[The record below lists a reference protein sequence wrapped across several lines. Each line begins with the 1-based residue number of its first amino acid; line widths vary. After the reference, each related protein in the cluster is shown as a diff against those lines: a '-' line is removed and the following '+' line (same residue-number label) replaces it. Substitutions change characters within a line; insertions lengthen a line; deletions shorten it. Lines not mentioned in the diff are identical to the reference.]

1 MKRVFTALMLTCIG
15 GAVFGQWTPTSLKKG
30 DDNKRSTGFRV
41 DQSNVRSNGYYKLDL
56 NLLRSQLK
64 NAQEMGTNSTPV
76 VISLPTMSGKIE
88 RFNVYSFPV
97 VVKELADKYELGS
110 YVGTSVDDPT
120 KYLRFSI
127 APNDFQSMIIHGDK
141 YEFIDPASADKT
153 VYAVHPKTKKDKN
166 GFLCSTEESPAAKKE
181 IDALLKNGQSFT
193 NQPTTFNKSSDKKY
207 RTMRLAMSVTG
218 EYTQY
223 FMGLAGVPATA
234 TDDQKRA
241 PAIVAINN
249 TLTRV
254 NGVFEKDF
262 ALHLNLQN
270 FPNVIYIDPATDP
283 YSAAATGAGGAWN
296 TQLQTALTNNVGN
309 TNYDIGHLF
318 GKSGGGGNAGCIGC
332 VCINPTT
339 SVPKGKGSGFTSP
352 ANGIPSGD
360 SFDIDYVAHE
370 MGHQLGANHTFSHNL
385 EGSGV
390 NMEPGSGTTIMGY
403 AGITGPDTDVQQNSD
418 PYFHKASIGQVQA
431 NLIAKTCD
439 VETTITNNPPVIA
452 DLPTY
457 TIPKGTAFALTG
469 SATDPENDPM
479 TYSWEEVDDALVSI
493 NKYNLG
499 NTTSG
504 ASFRSAAPNAS
515 PTRYFPKFTSVMNGV
530 LNNANNTWEA
540 VSTTARTTNFAL
552 TVRDNNSNVAE
563 QQSAFKV
570 QTIVVGDNGPFR
582 LANQYADVNTPTPV
596 QWIVANTN
604 AAPYNVANV
613 KIDYTT
619 DNGTTWTVLSA
630 STPNDGSENF
640 TFPSSLNGQT
650 IKVRVSSIGNVF
662 YAVGPVSIAPL
673 SACSSAAPTNV
684 VVSNITVSSGS
695 VSWMSYT
702 GATYKVR
709 YRKVGT
715 TVWTEA
721 DTAVPSINLSNLIDG
736 TTYEVQVA
744 LVCGTTVGTYSAS
757 VNFSTPALSYC
768 AAASTSAD
776 YEYIANVTLANVNNT
791 SANSTYTNYAT
802 NTALQINLT
811 KGNVYPMS
819 VTVGNSGGADY
830 DTVAAFID
838 FNKDGVFSDSERV
851 LNYPVT
857 LTQPSTVVSGN
868 VTIPANAVEG
878 QPLRMRVVAFYVG
891 AGTGGGNVGLSLP
904 SDYVCDE
911 LFDGEVEDYNVVITG
926 NLATSESTVKNNGIQ
941 IYPNP
946 ATDVLNITKV
956 SDKATYK
963 IYSAAGQLVDRGNI
977 NNGKVN
983 VSALVKGGYII
994 TIDDKGIEQFKSKFI
1009 KK

>member
-1 MKRVFTALMLTCIG
+1 
-15 GAVFGQWTPTSLKKG
+15 
-30 DDNKRSTGFRV
+30 
-41 DQSNVRSNGYYKLDL
+41 
-56 NLLRSQLK
+56 
-64 NAQEMGTNSTPV
+64 
-76 VISLPTMSGKIE
+76 
-88 RFNVYSFPV
+88 
-97 VVKELADKYELGS
+97 
-110 YVGTSVDDPT
+110 
-120 KYLRFSI
+120 
-127 APNDFQSMIIHGDK
+127 MIIHGDK
-141 YEFIDPASADKT
+141 YEFIDPTAADKT
-153 VYAVHPKTKKDKN
+153 VYAVHPKSKKEKN

-241 PAIVAINN
+241 PALVAINN

-283 YSAAATGAGGAWN
+283 YSAAATGAQGAWN
-296 TQLQTALTNNVGN
+296 AQLQSALTANVGN

-339 SVPKGKGSGFTSP
+339 SVPKGKGSGYTSP

-493 NKYNLG
+493 DKYNLG

-552 TVRDNNSNVAE
+552 TVRDNNSNVAQ